1 MRETAVA
8 CGGSIESVRAF
19 ENAIAAV
26 RRVRATSIVATA
38 SLATESTVVGEAA
51 FSKQLLEHLQQ
62 ARFRRLE
69 VQEELRSERV
79 RRIRAERALVQSGA
93 ALDETRVVSDTGST
107 LVSRQGEEP
116 SKQELP

>member
-1 MRETAVA
+1 MRRAAAASVASARVAAAGVLSDELQRMRETAVA

-62 ARFRRLE
+62 AR
-69 VQEELRSERV
+69 ELLHT
-79 RRIRAERALVQSGA
+79 IPPQQIA
-93 ALDETRVVSDTGST
+93 
-107 LVSRQGEEP
+107 P
-116 SKQELP
+116 PPI

>member
-1 MRETAVA
+1 M
-8 CGGSIESVRAF
+8 
-19 ENAIAAV
+19 
-26 RRVRATSIVATA
+26 
-38 SLATESTVVGEAA
+38 
-51 FSKQLLEHLQQ
+51 
-62 ARFRRLE
+62 
-69 VQEELRSERV
+69 